1 MIKVMSEKDYGTIGD
16 NLKKV
21 VKNPKVVTVIVVI
34 VVMGIAG
41 GYILSK
47 SKPIQ
52 KSNNRGEVKISA
64 PKSNESAKAKN
75 QETEQPESAVTNE
88 SMMTTDEKAPEGLK
102 EDTALI
108 KNATDKSIANFFQN
122 LYSVGSLSS
131 PDKVKVARENME
143 KVVSNPDIVAEATKG
158 MGDMYRDATGT
169 NEGTGDIP
177 YSQTGGIT
185 VALSSKT
192 DTEATFTVVVPFS
205 ANGSESEGLFN
216 VTTNGDGTK
225 ISKLE
230 YKGTEK

>member
-1 MIKVMSEKDYGTIGD
+1 MSEKDYGTIGD

-21 VKNPKVVTVIVVI
+21 VKNPKIVTVFVII

-52 KSNNRGEVKISA
+52 KSNAGGVKISA
-64 PKSNESAKAKN
+64 PKSNENAKSENK
-75 QETEQPESAVTNE
+75 ETEQSEAAVINE
-88 SMMTTDEKAPEGLK
+88 SMMTTDEKATEGLK
-102 EDTALI
+102 EDGALI
-108 KNATDKSIANFFQN
+108 KSATDKSIANFFQN
-122 LYSVGSLSS
+122 LYSIGSLSS
-131 PDKVKVARENME
+131 PDKVEVARENME
-143 KVVSNPDIVAEATKG
+143 KIVSDPAIVAEATKG

-185 VALSSKT
+185 VALSSRT
-192 DTEATFTVVVPFS
+192 DTEATFAVVVPFS
-205 ANGSESEGLFN
+205 ANGSESKGLFN
-216 VTTNGDGTK
+216 VTTNADGSK